1 MRILYVNDALAI
13 WGGLERILV
22 DKVNLLSKLYSYE
35 MYLVTVNQG
44 NHPIPYPLDSKV
56 VHKDLGIQFHQQ
68 YKYHGLRR
76 LFVHIQLER
85 IFKNRLKKCIQET
98 TPDVIVCVRSELVKT
113 ICQVK
118 GSIPLVYES
127 HTSRNA
133 QKFLKSDFYTRLKAS
148 LYNYHVKKAQL
159 VVALTEGDA
168 SDWSSINPHVCV
180 IPNVVNL
187 NESGRTSDCLSKS
200 VIFVGRFS
208 TQKDI
213 GSLLKIWQIIHN
225 NYPEWQLQ
233 IYGGYGE
240 EQNVL
245 LPQIERMNANIN
257 VHKPT
262 PEIFLHYMDN
272 SILLLTSVFEP
283 FGLVLPEAMS
293 CGLPVVAFD
302 CPYGPSDIITDS
314 IDGYLIKDRNIEAFA
329 SKVCQLIE
337 NPEMRKKMGK
347 VGILSSQRYHAS
359 TIMPKWKRLFEEIS
373 NK

>member
-159 VVALTEGDA
+159 VVTLTEGDA